1 MYQSSFFM
9 KRLWVWNWNGI
20 NCFKHNFLRAFC
32 VKLTLLSTQPLAHV
46 SVSDL
51 GNINKISNLYNELD
65 LLFQMTHLI
74 LLCLASI
81 SKKNNICNT
90 LWLAVRNV
98 PQADCKLWFI
108 SLKKA
113 DRRTMWKTM
122 TNHVHQCQFFTFSRL
137 LLHIESCRLTKV
149 WHEIKKHKLQEL
161 CCAT

>member
-98 PQADCKLWFI
+98 CPSRLQVMIHQSEEGRSSYYVKDHDKPCSPVPIFYIFEAAFAHRKLWTYK
-108 SLKKA
+108 SLA
-113 DRRTMWKTM
+113 W
-122 TNHVHQCQFFTFSRL
+122 N
-137 LLHIESCRLTKV
+137 
-149 WHEIKKHKLQEL
+149 
-161 CCAT
+161 